1 MTIGN
6 RSERLEPSEQ
16 PLMLVAKLGADAH
29 LYRFEL
35 AARSKTFVRFYD
47 ALDSAKFYTLEVDG
61 DTEAGK
67 SASKFFEI
75 FFLLLNKCLLLFLFV
90 GDVADE
96 IADKQSVSPDSIV
109 LIATIGDRKRELEE
123 YEFVRDIM
131 DKANKRGSEVT
142 FSVAD
147 RNSLADILGGGGGA
161 DDDLDDTVDTVG

>member
-1 MTIGN
+1 MIIGN

-67 SASKFFEI
+67 SASKFF
-75 FFLLLNKCLLLFLFV
+75 CC
-90 GDVADE
+90 
-96 IADKQSVSPDSIV
+96 
-109 LIATIGDRKRELEE
+109 
-123 YEFVRDIM
+123 
-131 DKANKRGSEVT
+131 
-142 FSVAD
+142 
-147 RNSLADILGGGGGA
+147 
-161 DDDLDDTVDTVG
+161 

>member
-1 MTIGN
+1 MN
-6 RSERLEPSEQ
+6 NL
-16 PLMLVAKLGADAH
+16 LN
-29 LYRFEL
+29 
-35 AARSKTFVRFYD
+35 
-47 ALDSAKFYTLEVDG
+47 
-61 DTEAGK
+61 
-67 SASKFFEI
+67 I
-75 FFLLLNKCLLLFLFV
+75 FFFLFT